1 MKARR
6 LPVALLAAL
15 LALPALPAAAAS
27 AAPAPNAPCAAIVA
41 PGRAIE
47 LPVQVAPGLTVRVRD
62 PYGGLIARNR
72 LFVAF
77 SVRYASP
84 AHRARVASVTWTV
97 DGRAPRRDEGGRD
110 QLLAPSRM
118 YAAGRHVVGV
128 RIAPV
133 GGGAPVE
140 AELQVTATDCQLAS
154 LAPLPAG
161 RGRLAIDVAS
171 GGPALRSIE
180 LTPGSGRFGAPR
192 GGRLGSVAVLP
203 GGRER
208 PLHADAL
215 TRGGRALRLTGLPP
229 GTIAVRVHLAAGVVA
244 PGHRCALSAWLTGGS
259 GAPVRVVQ
267 RC

>member
-1 MKARR
+1 MKACR

-15 LALPALPAAAAS
+15 LALSAAAS
-27 AAPAPNAPCAAIVA
+27 AALAPNAPCGAIIA
-41 PGRAIE
+41 PGRAVE
-47 LPVQVAPGLTVRVRD
+47 LHVQVAPGLTVRVRD
-62 PYGGLIARNR
+62 PYGGVIARNR

-77 SVRYASP
+77 SIRYAKP
-84 AHRARVASVTWTV
+84 ADRARVASVTWTL

-118 YAAGRHVVGV
+118 YTAGMHVVGV

-154 LAPLPAG
+154 LVQRPGAAG
-161 RGRLAIDVAS
+161 GLEVALAS
-171 GGPALRSIE
+171 GGPGLRSIE
-180 LTPGSGRFGAPR
+180 LRPGSGRFGNPR
-192 GGRLGSVAVLP
+192 GRRLGTVGLS
-203 GGRER
+203 GGRN
-208 PLHADAL
+208 
-215 TRGGRALRLTGLPP
+215 RALRASALSRSGRSLRISGLPH
-229 GTIAVRVHLAAGVVA
+229 GTSAVRVRLAAGVVA

-259 GAPVRVVQ
+259 GPPVRVVQ